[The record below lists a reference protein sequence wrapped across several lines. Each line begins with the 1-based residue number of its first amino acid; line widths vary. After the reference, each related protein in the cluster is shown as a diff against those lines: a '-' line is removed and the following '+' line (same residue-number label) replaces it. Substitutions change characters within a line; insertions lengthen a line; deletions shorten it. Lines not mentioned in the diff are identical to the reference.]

1 VRGVISFAKSIGD
14 TMTDRSSF
22 RNAKPLLA
30 VILFAC
36 TAFAQQA
43 TTVTYSYGGLP
54 LFIPSDAANV
64 ITLANIVVPQAIRMN
79 KVTARVQIAYPNTGD
94 LKIYLFSPSLS
105 RTILLEHDCGI
116 ANVDTTFDDAAPSS
130 WKDFCP
136 VEAGRGPFRPDQPL
150 SNFNGDDSSFG
161 TWRLSVEND
170 TSDSR
175 TGWIT
180 GFSLTISGT
189 TLPNPATRA
198 EIMVN
203 TASAGG
209 SGTVAPGE
217 LVSILGVGLGPL
229 PGVSAPRGAL
239 PTSLGGVSVT
249 FDGVAVPIA
258 YASSFRLDV
267 QAPFNLVP
275 GKSVSIQ
282 IANSTSGS
290 TLTSTAA
297 AVPVTD
303 VVPGTYTNGLGGSGA
318 ATAVNPDG
326 TTNGLLNP
334 AAKGGFIV
342 VYASGLGAV
351 SPPVAAG
358 AVPPI
363 SPLSNVTGT
372 VTAYIGGV
380 SAPVLYAG
388 TAPGYPGLYQV
399 NLTVPNGAGS
409 GTQELLIY
417 VNGKSAQSG
426 TTVQIK

>member
-1 VRGVISFAKSIGD
+1 MKDPGRF
-14 TMTDRSSF
+14 T
-22 RNAKPLLA
+22 AKPLFA
-30 VILFAC
+30 IILLAC
-36 TAFAQQA
+36 TALAQEA

-54 LFIPSDAANV
+54 LPIFSDAANI
-64 ITLANIVVPQAIRMN
+64 ITLANVVVPQAIRMS
-79 KVTARVQIAYPNTGD
+79 KVTARVQISYPNTGD
-94 LKIYLFSPSLS
+94 LKVYLFSPSGT
-105 RTILLEHDCGI
+105 RTILLSHDCGI

-136 VEAGRGPFRPDQPL
+136 VEAGRGPFRADEPL
-150 SNFNGDDSSFG
+150 SNFNSDDSSFG

-180 GFSLTISGT
+180 AFSLTISGT
-189 TLPNPATRA
+189 TQFNPTTRA

-209 SGTVAPGE
+209 AGTIAPGE

-275 GKSVSIQ
+275 GNTVSIQ
-282 IANSTSGS
+282 ITNSTSGS
-290 TLTSTAA
+290 ALTSTPAS
-297 AVPVTD
+297 VPVTD

-318 ATAVNPDG
+318 ATAANPDG

-351 SPPVAAG
+351 SPPLAAG
-358 AVPPI
+358 ALPPVT
-363 SPLSNVTGT
+363 PLSNVTGT
-372 VTAYIGGV
+372 VAAYIGGV

-388 TAPGYPGLYQV
+388 TAPGFPGLYQV
-399 NLTVPNGAGS
+399 NLTVPSGAASGS
-409 GTQELLIY
+409 QELLIY
-417 VNGKSAQSG
+417 VNGKSTQEGAS
-426 TTVQIK
+426 VYIK